1 MSKAAPK
8 HRAKRE
14 IMRTVKPGAGGL
26 AGSKSLV
33 EFEAKP
39 QSATADQAVQNK
51 VKKHTEV
58 RYLIKVISEN

>member
-8 HRAKRE
+8 RRAKRE
-14 IMRTVKPGAGGL
+14 ITRTVKPGAGGL
-26 AGSKSLV
+26 AESLV

-39 QSATADQAVQNK
+39 QSATADQTVQNK